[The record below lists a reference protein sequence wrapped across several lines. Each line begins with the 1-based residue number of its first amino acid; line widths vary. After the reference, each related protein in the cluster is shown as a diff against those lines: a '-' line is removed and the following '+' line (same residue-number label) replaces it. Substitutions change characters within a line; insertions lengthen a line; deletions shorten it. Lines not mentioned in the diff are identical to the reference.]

1 MQAEEAKNK
10 AENAKA
16 WAEAQKELAK
26 AKKLNDEREFD
37 NAIAQQKREKAE
49 FLAEKKKMMEQLERD
64 RRERFGGSAAA
75 GGTEQKKP
83 EKTPAQQVEHGIKTV
98 KTLYTEIRAPGVAK
112 TCLKTCNTFISNV
125 IKDQNNEKFRRI
137 NLDNN
142 AVKERVVKVN
152 GGLAILKAVGFS
164 PASDGT
170 NFLQL
175 ETVDMAVLQDAV
187 KQLTPHIG

>member
-1 MQAEEAKNK
+1 MQAEEAQNK

-16 WAEAQKELAK
+16 WAEAQKEMAK

-37 NAIAQQKREKAE
+37 NAITQQKREKAE

-64 RRERFGGSAAA
+64 RRERFGASGAPA

-83 EKTPAQQVEHGIKTV
+83 EKTPAQQVAHGITTV

-112 TCLKTCNTFISNV
+112 TCLKTCNTFIGNV
-125 IKDQNNEKFRRI
+125 LKDQNNEKFRRI

-152 GGLAILKAVGFS
+152 GGLAILKGVGFA

-175 ETVDMAVLQDAV
+175 ENVDVAVLQDA
-187 KQLTPHIG
+187 